1 MTKASFHDTWKGA
14 LLLPLTWVRRKG
26 LRRRTRTHGEHI
38 MHDWGRILIGL
49 GLTLVVVG
57 VLFVLGGRLGL
68 GHLPGD
74 FTLRRGHWTFA
85 FPLATSIIA
94 SIVLTLVL
102 NLLLR
107 KK

>member
-1 MTKASFHDTWKGA
+1 MA
-14 LLLPLTWVRRKG
+14 
-26 LRRRTRTHGEHI
+26 
-38 MHDWGRILIGL
+38 DWGRILIGL

-57 VLFVLGGRLGL
+57 LAIVFGGRLGM

-74 FTLRRGHWTFA
+74 FTLRRGGWTFA
-85 FPLATSIIA
+85 FPLATSILA